1 MLFALQ
7 PDRLQDEEI
16 TKLEECLKSLIVH
29 QSTKNN
35 TAVKD
40 CASLNSPSL
49 PDPSQGN
56 SLSPQVTFT
65 FQGQEF
71 GE

>member
-7 PDRLQDEEI
+7 PDRLRDEEI
-16 TKLEECLKSLIVH
+16 TELEECLKSLIVH
-29 QSTKNN
+29 QSINNN
-35 TAVKD
+35 TAMKS
-40 CASLNSPSL
+40 CASLHSPSL
-49 PDPSQGN
+49 PCLSQGS
-56 SLSPQVTFT
+56 SLSPQVTFI

>member
-7 PDRLQDEEI
+7 PDRLRDEEI
-16 TKLEECLKSLIVH
+16 TELEECLKSLFVH
-29 QSTKNN
+29 QSISNN
-35 TAVKD
+35 MAVND

-49 PDPSQGN
+49 PYPSQGS
-56 SLSPQVTFT
+56 SLSPQVTFI
-65 FQGQEF
+65 FQGQQF